1 MNITKIILIS
11 LLIISSCQSDLNN
24 RSSINNNEKI
34 SWENNDELPSIELC
48 NDLVEKNLIKECFK
62 KFLSNEILKNLNFSE
77 IIINDPINDT
87 VNVTLLINNKGMISI
102 STKIIPNNII
112 EVIPKFDILLN
123 NAIDSLPIVL
133 PAVKT
138 SLGVSVNSKF
148 QLPIILK
155 TK

>member
-11 LLIISSCQSDLNN
+11 LLIISSCQSNLNN

-34 SWENNDELPSIELC
+34 SWENNDELPSIESC

-123 NAIDSLPIVL
+123 DAIDSLPIVL

>member
-34 SWENNDELPSIELC
+34 SWENNDELPSIESC

-138 SLGVSVNSKF
+138 SLGISVNSKF

>member
-11 LLIISSCQSDLNN
+11 LLIISSCQSNLNN

-34 SWENNDELPSIELC
+34 SWENNDELPSIESC

-62 KFLSNEILKNLNFSE
+62 KFLSNKILKNLNFSE

-87 VNVTLLINNKGMISI
+87 VNVTLHINNKGMISI

-138 SLGVSVNSKF
+138 SLGISVNSKF

>member
-11 LLIISSCQSDLNN
+11 LLIISSCQSNLNN

-34 SWENNDELPSIELC
+34 SWENNDELPSIESC

-62 KFLSNEILKNLNFSE
+62 KFLSNKILKNLNFSE

>member
-1 MNITKIILIS
+1 VNITKIILIS
-11 LLIISSCQSDLNN
+11 LLIISSCQSNLNN

-34 SWENNDELPSIELC
+34 SWENNDELPSIESC

-62 KFLSNEILKNLNFSE
+62 KFLSNKILKNLNFSE

>member
-11 LLIISSCQSDLNN
+11 LLIISSCQSNLNN

-34 SWENNDELPSIELC
+34 SWENNDELPSIESC

-62 KFLSNEILKNLNFSE
+62 KFLSNKILKNLNFSE

-123 NAIDSLPIVL
+123 NSIDSLPIVL